1 MEFSFGTKMLF
12 SHSESKSSK
21 NLRQAYA
28 DFLHGLLSFPLSIP
42 GTACWKYLQI

>member
-21 NLRQAYA
+21 NLRQAHA
-28 DFLHGLLSFPLSIP
+28 DFLYGLLSFPLNIP
-42 GTACWKYLQI
+42 GTAYWKCLQV